1 MWKHRPCIVTTDVD
15 VVMRVIVVGLGV
27 QGNKRQAVAGSDVV
41 ATVDPV
47 QPQADY
53 KSLADVPLGAYDA
66 ALVCTPDDTKIELLT
81 HLLSNGKHLLVEKP
95 LFAPDNSML
104 EALVKIAR
112 TKGVVCYTAYNHRFE
127 PHFVR
132 MKQLIE
138 SGHLGKIYCVRMF
151 YGNGTARLVQNSAWR
166 DRGAGVLPD
175 LGSHLLDTAKF
186 WFGELGSDFHI
197 VSANCFENRAPDH
210 VVVAS
215 ETTVPKFELEMTLL
229 SWRNHFTCDVF
240 AENGSA
246 HIRSLCKWGPT
257 SFCHRTRVLPS
268 GRPPEESVTL
278 VQEDPT
284 WALEYAH
291 FRRLC
296 QSRAESDLS
305 NDIWLNGLLRT
316 LSQTAISQASP

>member
-1 MWKHRPCIVTTDVD
+1 
-15 VVMRVIVVGLGV
+15 MRVIVVGLGV

-53 KSLADVPLGAYDA
+53 KSLADVSLGAYDA
-66 ALVCTPDDTKIELLT
+66 ALVCTPDDTKIDLLT

-95 LFAPDNSML
+95 LFASDNNML
-104 EALVKIAR
+104 EILASIAR
-112 TKGVVCYTAYNHRFE
+112 SKKAVCYTAYNHRFE

-132 MKQLIE
+132 MKKLIE
-138 SGHLGKIYCVRMF
+138 SGQLGRIYRVRMF
-151 YGNGTARLVQNSAWR
+151 YGNGTARLVRNSAWR

-175 LGSHLLDTAKF
+175 LGSHLLDTTKF
-186 WFGELGSDFHI
+186 WFGELGNDFHI

-215 ETTVPKFELEMTLL
+215 KTTTPKFELEMTLL

-246 HIRSLCKWGPT
+246 HVSSLCKWGPT
-257 SFCHRTRVLPS
+257 TFSHRTRVLPS
-268 GRPPEESVTL
+268 GRPPEENVTL

-291 FRRLC
+291 FKSLC
-296 QSRAESDLS
+296 RAGAVSDLS
-305 NDIWLNGLLRT
+305 NDIWLNGLLHR
-316 LSQTAISQASP
+316 LSQDAIREAVS

>member
-1 MWKHRPCIVTTDVD
+1 
-15 VVMRVIVVGLGV
+15 MRVIVVGLGV
-27 QGNKRQAVAGSDVV
+27 QGNKRRAVAGKEVV

-47 QPQADY
+47 QPQANY

-104 EALVKIAR
+104 AALAKIAR
-112 TKGVVCYTAYNHRFE
+112 STGSVCYTAYNHRFE

-138 SGHLGKIYCVRMF
+138 SGRLGKIYRVRMF
-151 YGNGTARLVQNSAWR
+151 YGNGTARLVRNSPWR

-186 WFGELGSDFHI
+186 WFGELGEDFH
-197 VSANCFENRAPDH
+197 VMSANCYENRAPDH
-210 VVVAS
+210 VVIAS
-215 ETTVPKFELEMTLL
+215 KTTAPMLELEMTLL

-240 AENGSA
+240 AEHGSA

-257 SFCHRTRVLPS
+257 TFCHRTRVLPS
-268 GRPPEESVTL
+268 GHPPEESVTL
-278 VQEDPT
+278 IQEDPT

-291 FRRLC
+291 FRNLC
-296 QSRAESDLS
+296 QSRAKSDLS
-305 NDIWLNGLLRT
+305 DDIWLNRLLRT
-316 LSQTAISQASP
+316 LGQSAIREASP

>member
-1 MWKHRPCIVTTDVD
+1 MGNDVA
-15 VVMRVIVVGLGV
+15 MRVIVVGLGV
-27 QGNKRQAVAGSDVV
+27 QGNKRKAVAGKEVV

-47 QPQADY
+47 QTQADY
-53 KSLADVPLGAYDA
+53 KSLAEVPLGSYDA

-81 HLLSNGKHLLVEKP
+81 RLLSNGKHLLVEKP
-95 LFAPDNSML
+95 LFAADNSML
-104 EALVKIAR
+104 DTLAKIAR
-112 TKGVVCYTAYNHRFE
+112 EKGVVCYTAYNHRFE

-138 SGHLGKIYCVRMF
+138 SGRLGKIYRLRMF
-151 YGNGTARLVQNSAWR
+151 YGNGTARLVRNSTWR
-166 DRGAGVLPD
+166 DQGAGVLPD

-186 WFGELGSDFHI
+186 WFGELGNDFRV
-197 VSANCFENRAPDH
+197 VSANCYENLAPDH
-210 VVVAS
+210 VVIAS
-215 ETTVPKFELEMTLL
+215 EATAPKLELEMTLL

-268 GRPPEESVTL
+268 GRPLEESVSL

-284 WALEYAH
+284 WALEYSH
-291 FRRLC
+291 FRNLC

-305 NDIWLNGLLRT
+305 DDIWLNSLLRT
-316 LSQTAISQASP
+316 LSQAAMRQVSS